1 MKAPIASMPLLTV
14 ATALVAGIIAGNL
27 STGHD
32 WLIFIPLTLSA
43 AAIAA
48 RMRTV
53 SVVLAGMALGWIAIA
68 VNRTPQINYAPLDG
82 QTCTGVVRHTGGT
95 NPNFVHTDVEMT
107 AISGYRVR
115 PVTIRL
121 TYSTSALADDNTIIS
136 PLPGDTVQWR
146 GIWNAPRIDTPL
158 PDTDDLS
165 WYYYT
170 HGISALC
177 YVTDDSISVTGQ
189 SQSLYYTLR
198 RQIPHIRDAV
208 DDSGLSLQAAAFV
221 TALLTGD
228 SSGLGDDDRDRLSA
242 AGISHI
248 MALSGM
254 HVALIILFVT
264 LLLCPLDV
272 AGKRHYRL
280 LLTIVVIWIYAAAT
294 GLGASVVR
302 ASVMATMYMTARM
315 CQMRHSGI
323 NGLCAAAIVILTCD
337 PMQLFQPGFQ
347 LSFAAVASI
356 LLLARPLN
364 PVDPRHVV
372 SYKCAEAILVPVSAV
387 IGTGVAG
394 AYYFHRFAPL
404 FVVSNIPVAIL
415 LPPLF
420 IASLVCVICVQC
432 GLDAH
437 AAVSVVQTLYDTID
451 SIAAYSALSDGG
463 LFDRIYISGTTAIV
477 LYITLAALCTLVVTR
492 RRIWAYVSCGMAV
505 IFTLTILLTDRH
517 TPQAGLH
524 VIQRAR
530 YTDIM
535 LHDRDR
541 YYLVTTS
548 AYPRVDDVA
557 GSFAR
562 RHREYIGRHSLRFGG
577 LLTDSFT
584 DGLMSVCG
592 SNISSAD
599 TQIRL
604 IVADSVPAAMMQ
616 PHVGKAYVSRFFRG
630 DIVGLSRVANA
641 DTIVILR
648 EINSRIAE
656 RYSRELTEA
665 GVPHSLAR
673 PI

>member
-1 MKAPIASMPLLTV
+1 MPLLTV

-32 WLIFIPLTLSA
+32 WPILILMTLSA

-48 RMRTV
+48 RLRTV
-53 SVVLAGMALGWIAIA
+53 SVILAGMALGWGTIT

-82 QTCTGVVRHTGGT
+82 HTCTGIVRHISGN
-95 NPNFVHTDVEMT
+95 NPNFTHTDVEMT
-107 AISGYRVR
+107 DISGCRVR

-121 TYSTSALADDNTIIS
+121 TYSTSALADDNTIIN
-136 PLPGDTVQWR
+136 PQPGDTVRWR
-146 GIWNAPRIDTPL
+146 GVWSAPRIDTPL
-158 PDTDDLS
+158 PGTDDLS

-177 YVTDDSISVTGQ
+177 YVTDDSIAVTGQ
-189 SQSLYYTLR
+189 SHSLYYTLR

-208 DDSGLSLQAAAFV
+208 DDSGLSPQAASFV

-228 SSGLGDDDRDRLSA
+228 SSGLDDDDRDRLSA

-272 AGKRHYRL
+272 VGKRHYRL
-280 LLTIVVIWIYAAAT
+280 LLTIAVVWIYAAAT

-315 CQMRHSGI
+315 CQLRHSGI

-347 LSFAAVASI
+347 LSFAAVTAI

-372 SYKCAEAILVPVSAV
+372 QYKCAEAILVPVSAV

-404 FVVSNIPVAIL
+404 FIISNIPVAIL
-415 LPPLF
+415 LPQLF
-420 IASLVCVICVQC
+420 IASLVSVICIQC

-437 AAVSVVQTLYDTID
+437 AAVSVTQTLYEAID
-451 SIAAYSALSDGG
+451 GIAAYSSLSDGS
-463 LFDRIYISGTTAIV
+463 LFDRIYISGATAIAS
-477 LYITLAALCTLVVTR
+477 YMAIAALCTLVATR
-492 RRIWAYVSCGMAV
+492 RRIWAYVSCGMSV
-505 IFTLTILLTDRH
+505 IVALTVILTHRH
-517 TPQAGLH
+517 TPETALH
-524 VIQRAR
+524 VVQRAG
-530 YTDIM
+530 YTDVM
-535 LHDRDR
+535 LHNRER
-541 YYLVTTS
+541 YYLITTS

-562 RHREYIGRHSLRFGG
+562 RHREYIDRHGLRFGG
-577 LLTDSFT
+577 LLTDSFA
-584 DGLMSVCG
+584 DGHMTVCG
-592 SNISSAD
+592 GYISSAD

-604 IVADSVPAAMMQ
+604 ITADSVPSAMMQ

-641 DTIVILR
+641 DTIVLLR
-648 EINSRIAE
+648 EINSKIAE
-656 RYSRELTEA
+656 RYSRELTGA
-665 GVPHSLAR
+665 GVPHSLER

>member
-1 MKAPIASMPLLTV
+1 MPLLTV
-14 ATALVAGIIAGNL
+14 AAALVAGIIAGML

-32 WLIFIPLTLSA
+32 WMIFILLTLFA
-43 AAIAA
+43 TALAV
-48 RMRTV
+48 RLRTV
-53 SVVLAGMALGWIAIA
+53 SVVLAGIALGWAAIA

-82 QTCTGVVRHTGGT
+82 QTCTGIVRHISGD
-95 NPNFVHTDVEMT
+95 NPNFVHTDIEMT
-107 AISGYRVR
+107 DISGCRVR

-121 TYSTSALADDNTIIS
+121 TYSTSTLGADNTIIN
-136 PLPGDTVQWR
+136 PMPGDTIRWR
-146 GIWNAPRIDTPL
+146 GIWSAPRIDTPL

-177 YVTDDSISVTGQ
+177 YVTDDSIAVTGQ
-189 SQSLYYTLR
+189 SHSLYYTLR

-208 DDSGLSLQAAAFV
+208 DDSGLSPQAAAFV

-228 SSGLGDDDRDRLSA
+228 SSGLDDDDRDRLSA

-254 HVALIILFVT
+254 HVALIILFAS
-264 LLLCPLDV
+264 LLLCPLDTV
-272 AGKRHYRL
+272 GKRHYRL
-280 LLTIVVIWIYAAAT
+280 LLTIGIIWVYAAAT

-302 ASVMATMYMTARM
+302 ASVMATMYMTARV
-315 CQMRHSGI
+315 CQLRHSGI

-364 PVDPRHVV
+364 PVDPQHVV
-372 SYKCAEAILVPVSAV
+372 LYKCAEAILVPVSAV

-404 FVVSNIPVAIL
+404 FIVSNIPVAIL

-420 IASLVCVICVQC
+420 IASLVSVICIQC

-437 AAVSVVQTLYDTID
+437 AAVAVTQTLYETID
-451 SIAAYSALSDGG
+451 GIAAYSSLSEGG
-463 LFDRIYISGTTAIV
+463 LFDRIYMSGATAIT
-477 LYITLAALCTLVVTR
+477 LYMTIAALCALVVTR
-492 RRIWAYVSCGMAV
+492 RRIWAYVSCGMVLVVAMTV
-505 IFTLTILLTDRH
+505 ILTCGH
-517 TPQAGLH
+517 TPETGLH
-524 VIQRAR
+524 IIQRAR
-530 YTDIM
+530 YTDVM

-548 AYPRVDDVA
+548 AYPRVDDVS
-557 GSFAR
+557 GTFAR
-562 RHREYIGRHSLRFGG
+562 RHREYIDRHGLRFGG
-577 LLTDSFT
+577 LLTDSFA
-584 DGLMSVCG
+584 DGHMKVCG
-592 SNISSAD
+592 NYISSAD
-599 TQIRL
+599 MQIRL
-604 IVADSVPAAMMQ
+604 ITADSVPPAIMQ
-616 PHVGKAYVSRFFRG
+616 PHVDKAYVSRFFRG
-630 DIVGLSRVANA
+630 DIVELSRVANA
-641 DTIVILR
+641 DTIVLLR
-648 EINSRIAE
+648 EINSKIAE

-665 GVPHSLAR
+665 DVPHSLDR